1 MGRPALKVNNGDIF
15 GLYTVIDNTPI
26 VKDGHTYVKVRCEC
40 GNEKLK
46 TISDLKSRRGLG
58 CSKCR
63 GERFSIPISIGQVFG
78 DWTVTEGPITDAHKN
93 SISYKCKCI
102 CGTEHYVSKYD
113 LLEKRSVRCSKCSTK
128 HTAKKTTEANGCVG
142 ELTLSRFNKLKT
154 SAKLRS
160 LEFNVTIKYL
170 WDLFVE
176 QNKTCAITGDKLEFS
191 KASLDRIDSS
201 IGYVPGNV
209 QWVSIQANLSKHTMS
224 MSELIEFCNKVI
236 NHANQQPSQPLTKLE
251 GSETNS

>member
-1 MGRPALKVNNGDIF
+1 M
-15 GLYTVIDNTPI
+15 
-26 VKDGHTYVKVRCEC
+26 
-40 GNEKLK
+40 
-46 TISDLKSRRGLG
+46 
-58 CSKCR
+58 
-63 GERFSIPISIGQVFG
+63 FG
-78 DWTVTEGPITDAHKN
+78 DWTVIEGPITDAHKN
-93 SISYKCKCI
+93 SICYKCKCV
-102 CGTEHYVSKYD
+102 CGTEHYVRKYD

-128 HTAKKTTEANGCVG
+128 HTAKMITEANGCVG
-142 ELTLSRFNKLKT
+142 ELTLSRFNKLKI
-154 SAKLRS
+154 SAKRRS

-170 WDLFVE
+170 WDLFIE

-251 GSETNS
+251 GSETNF